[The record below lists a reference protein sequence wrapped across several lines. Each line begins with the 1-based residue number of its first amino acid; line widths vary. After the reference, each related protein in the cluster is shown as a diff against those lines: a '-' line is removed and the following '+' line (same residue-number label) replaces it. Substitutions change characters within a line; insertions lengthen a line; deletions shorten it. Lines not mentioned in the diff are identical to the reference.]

1 MADKA
6 VVAAEQEI
14 ILRGLIAVWK
24 RVSKT
29 IAANLPEKLP
39 PAVKAKGLKNL
50 EALRLAVSTM
60 GLVNALDDYDYVQD
74 PLGGKLDY
82 VTVPWYTTIIKKG
95 DCDDSAWLCAEAHK
109 EKAGGPFVG
118 AIYDIVEMSGLQW
131 KAGHLIYVAPYGTAY
146 SNFKKVKTLL
156 ADEDDLRT
164 LAKKYV
170 NGWTHIVTL
179 NDDFKVLRVLTR

>member
-1 MADKA
+1 MANKA

-14 ILRGLIAVWK
+14 ILRSLIAVWK
-24 RVSKT
+24 RVSKA

-60 GLVNALDDYDYVQD
+60 GLVSALDDYDYVQD
-74 PLGGKLDY
+74 PFSGKLDY
-82 VTVPWYTTIIKKG
+82 VTVPWYTTITKKG
-95 DCDDSAWLCAEAHK
+95 DCDDSAWLCAEVHK

-118 AIYDIVEMSGLQW
+118 AIYNIVEMSGLQW

-146 SNFKKVKTLL
+146 SNFDKITGVVVG
-156 ADEDDLRT
+156 ENDLRA
-164 LAKKYV
+164 LAKKFIK
-170 NGWTHIVTL
+170 NWTHIVSL
-179 NDDFKVLRVLTR
+179 NDDFKVLRVLAR